1 MLYTYMHHSIDKR
14 VKYDPTVKCFRNL
27 KMTAYV
33 HIKTWRDLLFF
44 LGTIQKKKKKKNP
57 DV

>member
-44 LGTIQKKKKKKNP
+44 LGTIQN
-57 DV
+57 